1 MNNIDIK
8 VVETEQKLKEIFCFL
23 SKTFYDESIEFNERY
38 FTMSERYIEM
48 KEQYNKDNEL
58 IFYIEEDGKILGALT
73 SKDMNLDLKKITLGV
88 MAIAKTHRR
97 KGYAKALIEKFEEEC
112 LKKDIVHISLGAR
125 FRACPLYINLG
136 YKAKLMVQVFDFA
149 KVEDIKKVN
158 INNLK
163 EEFEYQNDTYGF
175 IFFDIDAVDEEKIKH
190 FENNVPTAHA
200 QYIFE
205 KDLM

>member
-1 MNNIDIK
+1 MDNIDIK
-8 VVETEQKLKEIFCFL
+8 VVETEQKLKEIFYFL

-97 KGYAKALIEKFEEEC
+97 KGYAKALIEKFEEAC

-136 YKAKLMVQVFDFA
+136 CKAKLMVQVFDFA

-205 KDLM
+205 KDLV